1 MLEVGVF
8 ALVMVVLSV
17 LGVVYDFVSGL
28 IFNGVDGIFLLLVC
42 LMIGAVFAF
51 QLLYLGYE
59 RRHKAASSAGK

>member
-1 MLEVGVF
+1 MIEVGVF

-28 IFNGVDGIFLLLVC
+28 LFNGVDGIFLLLVC
-42 LMIGAVFAF
+42 LMIGAIFAI

-59 RRHKAASSAGK
+59 RRHKASSPAGK